1 MEDKQNDI
9 NLAAEDHMTVI
20 TYTQI
25 RHTEESIL
33 FLRHLVDIQLSQTD
47 PHNEP
52 ERHKSLGSLALRM
65 RKLWYVCNDCEED
78 YHFIET
84 FLDRK
89 A

>member
-1 MEDKQNDI
+1 MEYKQNDA
-9 NLAAEDHMTVI
+9 NLATEDHMTEI
-20 TYTQI
+20 TCTQI

-33 FLRHLVDIQLSQTD
+33 FLHNLVDTQLSQTD

-52 ERHKSLGSLALRM
+52 ERHKSLGSLAL
-65 RKLWYVCNDCEED
+65 KVLELWYLCNECCED

-84 FLDRK
+84 FLGRK